1 MPNSQVQRTLTHRVL
16 EKNRRA
22 AASPKHAIPNNTEL
36 DPASGTAG
44 GGGVAIVVL
53 QTAKNATNAHNR
65 PIDLLVLM
73 TFTFLVVVLCAGATK
88 PQVKVSTMIKFI

>member
-1 MPNSQVQRTLTHRVL
+1 MPKSQVKRPLTHRVL
-16 EKNRRA
+16 EKNRRV

-65 PIDLLVLM
+65 PVNLLVLM
-73 TFTFLVVVLCAGATK
+73 TFTFLVVILCAGATK
-88 PQVKVSTMIKFI
+88 LPAKVSTMIKPI